1 MPPSPLHPTS
11 EDADIDNMSSERLR
25 GTSIVWR
32 FAITSLVVFALIGIG
47 IGALRSRDLRA
58 RSEASATVRAQL
70 IAESVIAPLLDPAD
84 LDGAITG
91 LRYDELSSDV
101 EARATEGAGIER
113 VKIWNRAGIVI
124 FSTDP
129 AQVGGTPEPEEDLL
143 EAFEGEVAS
152 EISDLDEAE
161 NASERRL
168 AEQLFETYVPVDVR
182 GVTSPGQ
189 VDAVIEVYQDYSA
202 IQAEISRLNDT
213 LTISLGIGLLVLY
226 VLLLPLMIGVTRTLR
241 RQNDQL
247 GDLLAREQ
255 ETVAELRE
263 LDRLKSDFA
272 AAASHELRTPLT
284 TIRGYAELLRE
295 RLGKAEPDVREAVD
309 VIARQTT
316 HLQRLVGNLLREARL
331 EHGDPETV
339 DEPTSVAVVLEEVRR
354 GFPGAIDRIRLRIE
368 PDLPSVALDP
378 IALHE
383 IAANLADNA
392 LKYSAP
398 GSPVDVEAELD
409 DGSLV
414 IRVRDEGQGIPHGDL
429 PRIFDRFTQID
440 GSSTRAHG
448 GVGLGLHL
456 VRELTRRAGGDVGV
470 ESVVGRGTTFTV
482 RIPVAAAAADRRH
495 PEVTTA

>member
-1 MPPSPLHPTS
+1 MPPPPLHPPP
-11 EDADIDNMSSERLR
+11 EDADIGTMSPERLR

-32 FAITSLVVFALIGIG
+32 FAVTSLIVFALIGIG

-58 RSEASATVRAQL
+58 RSEAGATVRAQL

-84 LDGAITG
+84 IHGP
-91 LRYDELSSDV
+91 LRGVRYQELTSDV
-101 EARATEGAGIER
+101 EARAMEGAGIER
-113 VKIWNRAGIVI
+113 VKIWNRDGTVI

-129 AQVGGTPEPEEDLL
+129 EQVGGTPELEEDLL

-168 AEQLFETYVPVDVR
+168 ADQLFETYVPVDVR
-182 GVTSPGQ
+182 GVTSPDG

-202 IQAEISRLNDT
+202 IQTEIDRLNDT
-213 LTISLGIGLLVLY
+213 LTISLGVGLLVLY
-226 VLLLPLMIGVTRTLR
+226 VLLLPVMIGVTRTLR
-241 RQNDQL
+241 RQNEQL
-247 GDLLAREQ
+247 GELLAREQ

-295 RLGKAEPDVREAVD
+295 RLEAADPDVREAVD
-309 VIARQTT
+309 AIARQTT

-331 EHGDPETV
+331 EHGDAEAV
-339 DEPTSVAVVLEEVRR
+339 DEPTSVPVVLEEVRC
-354 GFPGAIDRIRLRIE
+354 GFPGSIDRIRLRIE

-378 IALHE
+378 TALHE
-383 IAANLADNA
+383 IVANLVDNA
-392 LKYSAP
+392 LKYSAS
-398 GSPVDVEAELD
+398 GSAVDVDAELD
-409 DGSLV
+409 HGSLV
-414 IRVRDEGQGIPHGDL
+414 IRVRDEGQGIPSGDL

-456 VRELTRRAGGDVGV
+456 VRELTRRAGGDVEV
-470 ESVVGRGTTFTV
+470 ESAVGRGTTFTV
-482 RIPVAAAAADRRH
+482 RIPVGAAVAERR

>member
-1 MPPSPLHPTS
+1 VLPSRLHPTP
-11 EDADIDNMSSERLR
+11 EDADIGDMSPERLR
-25 GTSIVWR
+25 GTSMVWR

-47 IGALRSRDLRA
+47 IGALRSRDLRD
-58 RSEASATVRAQL
+58 RSEAGATVRAQL
-70 IAESVIAPLLDPAD
+70 IAESAIAPLLDPTD
-84 LDGAITG
+84 LDGAIRG
-91 LRYDELSSDV
+91 VRYDELRSDI
-101 EARATEGAGIER
+101 EARAMEGAGIER
-113 VKIWNRAGIVI
+113 VKIWNRDGTVI

-129 AQVGGTPEPEEDLL
+129 DQVGGEPEPEEDLL

-168 AEQLFETYVPVDVR
+168 ADQLFETYVPVDVS
-182 GVTSPGQ
+182 GADPTTD

-202 IQAEISRLNDT
+202 IQREIDRLNDT
-213 LTISLGIGLLVLY
+213 LTISLGLGLLVLY
-226 VLLLPLMIGVTRTLR
+226 VLLLPLMVGVTRTLR
-241 RQNDQL
+241 RQNEQL
-247 GDLLAREQ
+247 GELLAREQ

-295 RLGKAEPDVREAVD
+295 RFPVADPEAREAVD
-309 VIARQTT
+309 AIARQTT

-331 EHGDPETV
+331 EHGDPEAIG
-339 DEPTSVAVVLEEVRR
+339 EPTSVAVVLEEVRR
-354 GFPGAIDRIRLRIE
+354 GFPGAIDRIRLRIDH
-368 PDLPSVALDP
+368 DLPPVALDP

-383 IAANLADNA
+383 IVANLVDNA

-398 GSPVDVEAELD
+398 GTPVDVEAEAGD
-409 DGSLV
+409 DSLL
-414 IRVRDEGQGIPHGDL
+414 IRVRDEGQGIPPGDL

-456 VRELTRRAGGDVGV
+456 VRELTRRAGGEVDV
-470 ESVVGRGTTFTV
+470 ESVVGRGSTFTV
-482 RIPVAAAAADRRH
+482 RIPVAVTTAGRRH
-495 PEVTTA
+495 PEVTPA